1 MVAHYLRN
9 TQEYTMIQR
18 VKEAMEERAG
28 RRGRKID
35 QGRRSVSGQYF
46 DLACSI
52 VGISQEEMARRAGV
66 AASTLS
72 RAFSGQLHA
81 RREKL
86 LAWGDILLE
95 LCPAED
101 RELLLAMEAEMLH
114 TLGLATRED
123 EQQGIERLA
132 YYQERVSEALAKRR
146 AKKP

>member
-1 MVAHYLRN
+1 
-9 TQEYTMIQR
+9 
-18 VKEAMEERAG
+18 
-28 RRGRKID
+28 
-35 QGRRSVSGQYF
+35 
-46 DLACSI
+46 
-52 VGISQEEMARRAGV
+52 
-66 AASTLS
+66 
-72 RAFSGQLHA
+72 
-81 RREKL
+81 L